1 MPKLGTERFHRNFAR
16 QSRLT
21 LFSPEKFPEF
31 TRFVQVS
38 VERVHARMVAGGIRP
53 KHATH
58 LRLPHHL
65 KVGCSGVT
73 KNGVV
78 YEPGSIAWRGE
89 ATKSVSPQD
98 EVVRDPAHVVFRR

>member
-89 ATKSVSPQD
+89 ATKCVSPQD